1 MYAMCSA
8 LSGVQ
13 LERLSRLAFERL
25 CSQTRGMAFADLDSA
40 AQLVE
45 AGYRIAL
52 EEGLG
57 AVSARTA
64 AARAGAAASAVNYYF
79 GDRAGFL
86 RRIQALAL
94 DEAEGAREAT
104 AVGLARGPRWNSL
117 ADRMTLLV
125 AERLQAGRLGFV
137 LLGEFEIEAEVGGDL
152 ELQAAAGRGGEAE
165 FAFWRET
172 ALVLGAAEGD
182 ADGWAG
188 LAVGLLTLL
197 HVEPDAGERL
207 LWLAPAFRRLGA
219 RLGGTAIE
227 PVPAGP
233 APDEVLPEREHAND
247 TARRIV
253 EAAIAGIADRGVS
266 RLTQRDVAARAGVS
280 LAATTYFFRT
290 KADLVEAAMVEL
302 HRQVRAEVL
311 ASADDAGVATVMAPT
326 GGFSARVRALGAL
339 QLAAAREPALQ
350 PLAAAVRATRGA
362 TSMRML
368 RRQGVNDAD
377 GLDAMVWSTLM
388 GGLIGKL
395 RFAAPADREGA
406 FGAMRDRLQAR
417 LFGKV

>member
-1 MYAMCSA
+1 
-8 LSGVQ
+8 
-13 LERLSRLAFERL
+13 
-25 CSQTRGMAFADLDSA
+25 MAFADLDSA
-40 AQLVE
+40 LQLVE
-45 AGYRIAL
+45 AGWRIAL

-64 AARAGAAASAVNYYF
+64 AARAGAAASAVNYHF

-86 RRIQALAL
+86 RRIQAQAL
-94 DEAEGAREAT
+94 DEAGREREA
-104 AVGLARGPRWNSL
+104 LLLSLSRGPRWSSL

-125 AERLQAGRLGFV
+125 AERLEAGRLGFV

-172 ALVLGAAEGD
+172 ALLLGAGD
-182 ADGWAG
+182 ADANGWAG
-188 LAVGLLTLL
+188 LAVGLCTLL
-197 HVEPDAGERL
+197 HVEPDAGERQ

-219 RLGGTAIE
+219 RLGRTAID
-227 PVPAGP
+227 PVPAGL
-233 APDEVLPEREHAND
+233 APDEALPEREHAND

-311 ASADDAGVATVMAPT
+311 ASADDTGVATVMAPT

-377 GLDAMVWSTLM
+377 GLDAMVWSTVM
-388 GGLIGKL
+388 SGLIGKL
-395 RFAAPADREGA
+395 RFAAPAEREA
-406 FGAMRDRLQAR
+406 VFGAMRDALQAR
-417 LFGKV
+417 LFGQL

>member
-1 MYAMCSA
+1 
-8 LSGVQ
+8 
-13 LERLSRLAFERL
+13 
-25 CSQTRGMAFADLDSA
+25 MAFADLDSA
-40 AQLVE
+40 LQLVE
-45 AGYRIAL
+45 AGWRIAL

-64 AARAGAAASAVNYYF
+64 AARAGAAASAVNYHF

-86 RRIQALAL
+86 RRIQAQAL
-94 DEAEGAREAT
+94 DEAGREREALRP
-104 AVGLARGPRWNSL
+104 GLSRGPRWSSL

-125 AERLQAGRLGFV
+125 AERLEAGRLGFV

-172 ALVLGAAEGD
+172 ALLLGAGD
-182 ADGWAG
+182 AYADGWAG
-188 LAVGLLTLL
+188 LAVGLCTLL
-197 HVEPDAGERL
+197 HVEPDAGERQ

-219 RLGGTAIE
+219 RLGRTAID
-227 PVPAGP
+227 PVPAGL
-233 APDEVLPEREHAND
+233 APDEALPEREHANE

-311 ASADDAGVATVMAPT
+311 ASADDTGVATVMAPT

-377 GLDAMVWSTLM
+377 GLDAMVWSTVM
-388 GGLIGKL
+388 SGLIGKL
-395 RFAAPADREGA
+395 RFAAPAEREA
-406 FGAMRDRLQAR
+406 VFGAMRDALQAR
-417 LFGKV
+417 LFGQL

>member
-1 MYAMCSA
+1 
-8 LSGVQ
+8 
-13 LERLSRLAFERL
+13 
-25 CSQTRGMAFADLDSA
+25 
-40 AQLVE
+40 
-45 AGYRIAL
+45 
-52 EEGLG
+52 
-57 AVSARTA
+57 
-64 AARAGAAASAVNYYF
+64 
-79 GDRAGFL
+79 
-86 RRIQALAL
+86 
-94 DEAEGAREAT
+94 
-104 AVGLARGPRWNSL
+104 
-117 ADRMTLLV
+117 MTLLV
-125 AERLQAGRLGFV
+125 AERLEAGRLGFV

-152 ELQAAAGRGGEAE
+152 ELQAAAGRGGDAE

-172 ALVLGAAEGD
+172 ALLLGAGDAD

-188 LAVGLLTLL
+188 LAVGLCTLL
-197 HVEPDAGERL
+197 HVEPDAGERQ

-219 RLGGTAIE
+219 RLGRTAID
-227 PVPAGP
+227 PVPAGL
-233 APDEVLPEREHAND
+233 APDEALPEREHAND

-311 ASADDAGVATVMAPT
+311 ASADDTGVATVMAPT

-377 GLDAMVWSTLM
+377 GLDAMVWSTVM
-388 GGLIGKL
+388 SGLIGKL
-395 RFAAPADREGA
+395 RFAAPAEREA
-406 FGAMRDRLQAR
+406 VFGAMRDALQAR
-417 LFGKV
+417 LFGPR

>member
-1 MYAMCSA
+1 
-8 LSGVQ
+8 
-13 LERLSRLAFERL
+13 
-25 CSQTRGMAFADLDSA
+25 MAVLDLDSA
-40 AQLVE
+40 AQLAE
-45 AGYRIAL
+45 AGFRIAL
-52 EEGLG
+52 EDGLG
-57 AVSARTA
+57 AVTARTA
-64 AARAGAAASAVNYYF
+64 AARAGAAASAVNYHF
-79 GDRAGFL
+79 GDRGGFL
-86 RRIQALAL
+86 RRIQALAVAHAADQRAALRL
-94 DEAEGAREAT
+94 D
-104 AVGLARGPRWNSL
+104 RGPRWASL
-117 ADRMTLLV
+117 ADRLTLLV
-125 AERLQAGRLGFV
+125 AERLETGRLGLV
-137 LLGEFEIEAEVGGDL
+137 LLGEFEIEAEVGGDA
-152 ELQAAAGRGGEAE
+152 ELRAGAGEGSLAE

-172 ALVLGAAEGD
+172 ALALGAPQEA

-188 LAVGLLTLL
+188 LASGLLGLL

-219 RLGGTAIE
+219 RLSRAEIE
-227 PVPAGP
+227 PCPAGP
-233 APDEVLPEREHAND
+233 APDEVLPERAHAND

-253 EAAIAGIADRGVS
+253 EAAIAGIAERGVH

-311 ASADDAGVATVMAPT
+311 ASADAGVAGVASVMAPA
-326 GGFSARVRALGAL
+326 GGFSERVRALGAL
-339 QLAAAREPALQ
+339 QLAAAREPTLL

-388 GGLIGKL
+388 GGLISTHRFGDPDRRDAAFTAQGDLL
-395 RFAAPADREGA
+395 RARI
-406 FGAMRDRLQAR
+406 FGL
-417 LFGKV
+417 

>member
-1 MYAMCSA
+1 
-8 LSGVQ
+8 
-13 LERLSRLAFERL
+13 
-25 CSQTRGMAFADLDSA
+25 MAVVDLDSA
-40 AQLVE
+40 AQLAE
-45 AGYRIAL
+45 AGFRIAL

-57 AVSARTA
+57 AVSARAA
-64 AARAGAAASAVNYYF
+64 AARAGAAASAVNYHF

-86 RRIQALAL
+86 RRILELALAQA
-94 DEAEGAREAT
+94 AERRSA
-104 AVGLARGPRWNSL
+104 LNPARGPRWSSF
-117 ADRMTLLV
+117 ADRMTLLA
-125 AERLQAGRLGFV
+125 AERLEHGRLDLV
-137 LLGEFEIEAEVGGDL
+137 LQGEFEIEAEIGGDA
-152 ELQAAAGRGGEAE
+152 ELQALAGRGSEAE

-172 ALVLGAAEGD
+172 ALVLGATQADAE
-182 ADGWAG
+182 GWAG

-197 HVEPDAGERL
+197 HVEPDPGERL

-219 RLGGTAIE
+219 RLSRAQLE
-227 PVPAGP
+227 PCPAGP
-233 APDEVLPEREHAND
+233 APDEVLPERAHANE

-253 EAAIAGIADRGVS
+253 EAAIACIAQRGVH

-311 ASADDAGVATVMAPT
+311 ASADAAGGVGGVAMVMAPA
-326 GGFSARVRALGAL
+326 GGFSERVRALGAL
-339 QLAAAREPALQ
+339 QLAAAREPSLL

-388 GGLIGKL
+388 GGLIGAL
-395 RFAAPADREGA
+395 RFGDPATRDAAFNAQGDALRGRI
-406 FGAMRDRLQAR
+406 FGL
-417 LFGKV
+417 

>member
-1 MYAMCSA
+1 
-8 LSGVQ
+8 
-13 LERLSRLAFERL
+13 
-25 CSQTRGMAFADLDSA
+25 MAFADLDSA
-40 AQLVE
+40 LQLAQ
-45 AGYRIAL
+45 AGWRIAL

-64 AARAGAAASAVNYYF
+64 AARAGAAASAVNYHF

-86 RRIQALAL
+86 RRIQAQAL
-94 DEAEGAREAT
+94 DEAGREREALRP
-104 AVGLARGPRWNSL
+104 GLSRGPRWSSL

-125 AERLQAGRLGFV
+125 AERLEMGRLGFV

-172 ALVLGAAEGD
+172 ALLLGAGDAD

-188 LAVGLLTLL
+188 LAVGLCTLL
-197 HVEPDAGERL
+197 HVEPDAGERQ

-219 RLGGTAIE
+219 RLGRTAID
-227 PVPAGP
+227 PVPAGL
-233 APDEVLPEREHAND
+233 APDEALPEREHAND

-311 ASADDAGVATVMAPT
+311 ASADDTGVATVMAPT

-377 GLDAMVWSTLM
+377 GLDAMVWSTVM
-388 GGLIGKL
+388 SGLIGKL
-395 RFAAPADREGA
+395 RFAAPAEREA
-406 FGAMRDRLQAR
+406 VFGAMRDALQAR
-417 LFGKV
+417 LFGPR